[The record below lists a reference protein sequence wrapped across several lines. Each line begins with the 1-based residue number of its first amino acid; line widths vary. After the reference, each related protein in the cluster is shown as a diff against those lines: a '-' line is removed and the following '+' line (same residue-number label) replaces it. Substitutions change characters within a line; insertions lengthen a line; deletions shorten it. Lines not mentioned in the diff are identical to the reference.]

1 MRKPFSGFCRALPI
15 LAVLLAPAIAGQ
27 GAHAQ
32 TEVQAAEGGYPSD
45 PESLTIGRKMAE
57 DNCSSCHAVGVEGD
71 SPDPQAPAFRN
82 LSQRY
87 PVSSLEESLAEGIV
101 TGHNDMPEFVLQPD
115 DIERFLGYLSSIQ
128 VQKNAEPIK

>member
-1 MRKPFSGFCRALPI
+1 MTRLGSYWAVSGVF
-15 LAVLLAPAIAGQ
+15 LASLVLQ
-27 GAHAQ
+27 TGAQAQ
-32 TEVQAAEGGYPSD
+32 ESNYPDD
-45 PESLTIGRKMAE
+45 PESLAIGRKIAE
-57 DNCSSCHAVGVEGD
+57 DNCSPCHAVGAEGE
-71 SPDPQAPAFRN
+71 SPDPQAPAFRD

-128 VQKNAEPIK
+128 VQKDKN